1 VTTFSVDRPDATV
14 EELRAQIAGLEAEHD
29 QYRRNVR
36 AEVIRQHVRGSWC
49 LAGSQEVLAELGLPA
64 IEMTYEGNTQLWVRI
79 IKVAGAGDAED
90 AKARVIEAFEVT
102 CSDPGI
108 EFQLDTV
115 VPALYQVEVQ
125 ED

>member
-1 VTTFSVDRPDATV
+1 MTTLSVDRPDAAV

-29 QYRRNVR
+29 EYRQNVR
-36 AEVIRQHVRGSWC
+36 AEVVRQHVHGSWC
-49 LAGSQEVLAELGLPA
+49 LAGSQEVLEELGLPP

-79 IKVAGAGDAED
+79 IKVEGAEDAED
-90 AKARVIEAFEVT
+90 AKARVVEAFEVT

-108 EFQLDTV
+108 EFQLETV
-115 VPALYQVEVQ
+115 DPSLYQAEVQ